1 MSKTV
6 PLLLTVPA
14 KLKRVPS
21 PPLHGVDQI
30 EKAGLAHQP
39 S

>member
-14 KLKRVPS
+14 KPKRVPS
-21 PPLHGVDQI
+21 SLHGVDQI